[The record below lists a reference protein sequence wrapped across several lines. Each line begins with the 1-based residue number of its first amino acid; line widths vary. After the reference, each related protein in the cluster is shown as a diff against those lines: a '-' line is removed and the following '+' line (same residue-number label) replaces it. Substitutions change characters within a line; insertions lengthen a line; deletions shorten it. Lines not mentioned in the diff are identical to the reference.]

1 MYIFIKSILFFTY
14 PLSRPLPINTLKTM
28 ANTPISNRNFLS
40 PTGFKFSLKRSP
52 KVAFFCN
59 EANIPDLTLGVANQP
74 TYLKDI
80 PTPGDKIIFGD
91 LNIRFMVDE
100 DLTNYMELQ
109 NWIRGLGYP
118 ERLSEYADLEKQTSY
133 GEKYTQQ
140 ASNVYSDGSLMV
152 LTSSSV
158 SNFQIVF
165 KDLFPYTLSTLQF
178 DATATDIN
186 YFTADAS
193 FKYTIYDIVD
203 LNGNPL

>member
-1 MYIFIKSILFFTY
+1 
-14 PLSRPLPINTLKTM
+14 M
-28 ANTPISNRNFLS
+28 ASTPISNRNFLS
-40 PTGFKFSLKRSP
+40 PTGFKFTLKRSP

-59 EANIPDLTLGVANQP
+59 EANIPDLILGVANQP

-91 LNIRFMVDE
+91 LNVKFMVDE
-100 DLTNYMELQ
+100 DLTNYMEIQ

-118 ERLSEYADLEKQTSY
+118 ERLEQYAELEKQLNY
-133 GEKYTQQ
+133 GEKYAQR
-140 ASNVYSDGSLMV
+140 ASNVYSDGTLMV
-152 LTSSSV
+152 LNSNSV

-178 DATATDIN
+178 DATQTDIN
-186 YFTADAS
+186 YFTADVS
-193 FKYTIYDIVD
+193 FKYTVYDIVD